1 MKITLDIN
9 DAYSDEELVIKAP
22 ALTPELSRIISICS
36 GEGEIELPAY
46 KEDVFKLLSPRDI
59 DRIFAQSGKVFAETT
74 EGVYEI
80 KSRLYELE
88 EKLEHHYFVRIS
100 KSELINLKQVA
111 YFEPDVFNGF
121 AIVLKHGQKSYV
133 SRRYVSSLKERIGI

>member
-9 DAYSDEELVIKAP
+9 DAYSEEELVIKAP
-22 ALTPELSRIISICS
+22 ALTPELSRIISICT
-36 GEGEIELPAY
+36 GEGEIEIPAY
-46 KEDVFKLLSPRDI
+46 KDDVFKLLAPREI
-59 DRIFAQSGKVFAETT
+59 DRVYAQGGKVFAETT
-74 EGVYEI
+74 DGIYEV

-121 AIVLKHGQKSYV
+121 AIVLKHGQKCYV
-133 SRRYVSSLKERIGI
+133 SRRYISSLKERIGV